1 MSEEKG
7 FAVWLDSRMP
17 TLKILWN
24 DHMAKYYAP
33 KNFNFWYYFGVLAMV
48 VLVIQ
53 LVTGVWLLMS
63 YQGSAEQAFASVEYI
78 MRDVEL
84 GWVIRYARRIH
95 VFSCRLHAYVPR
107 IDVWLLQATS

>member
-7 FAVWLDSRMP
+7 FAAWLDSRMP
-17 TLKILWN
+17 TLKEAWQK
-24 DHMAKYYAP
+24 HMSEYYAP

-53 LVTGVWLLMS
+53 LITGIWLLMS

-84 GWVIRYARRIH
+84 GWVIRYAHSTGASAFFIVVYMHKIGRAH
-95 VFSCRLHAYVPR
+95 V
-107 IDVWLLQATS
+107 